1 MNYSLYKSISKDA
14 EGFNTVS
21 LISNK
26 EGKAPESFL
35 QVFKKVAEFKTIKA
49 AESFI
54 GGKFI
59 CGCGLRMARKKY

>member
-1 MNYSLYKSISKDA
+1 MNYTLYKSINKDV

-35 QVFKKVAEFKTIKA
+35 QVFEKVAEFKTIKS

-59 CGCGLRMARKKY
+59 YGCGLRMARQK